1 MLIQPGGL
9 LALRELGALDAF
21 AQASV
26 PIHRL
31 EGRSHR
37 SWLLVDIPYAQDLPA
52 RAVTRPAMTRVLQ
65 QRAGELGVRLHLDA
79 PIAALEPSRDRVLLR
94 WGEHEQVYEGA
105 VIASGSGSDLAQQ
118 CGLSAP
124 TSPYA
129 WGALNGMIS
138 VADWQWPTILHQRMH
153 GPRKLFGL
161 MPCSYTGAQLDIAMF
176 WSLPVARH
184 AQWQASDLEAWKA
197 ELVRFGRKAVPWWT
211 RSAITRSS
219 ASPPIVTPGP
229 SGWRRAASAWWAM
242 PPTP

>member
-21 AQASV
+21 ARQRAH
-26 PIHRL
+26 PPPGGPQPPFL
-31 EGRSHR
+31 AAGRH
-37 SWLLVDIPYAQDLPA
+37 PYAQDLPA

-79 PIAALEPSRDRVLLR
+79 PIAALEPSRDRVLR
-94 WGEHEQVYEGA
+94 RGEHEQVYEGA

-153 GPRKLFGL
+153 GRAS
-161 MPCSYTGAQLDIAMF
+161 CSA
-176 WSLPVARH
+176 
-184 AQWQASDLEAWKA
+184 
-197 ELVRFGRKAVPWWT
+197 
-211 RSAITRSS
+211 
-219 ASPPIVTPGP
+219 
-229 SGWRRAASAWWAM
+229 
-242 PPTP
+242 

>member
-1 MLIQPGGL
+1 M
-9 LALRELGALDAF
+9 
-21 AQASV
+21 
-26 PIHRL
+26 
-31 EGRSHR
+31 
-37 SWLLVDIPYAQDLPA
+37 
-52 RAVTRPAMTRVLQ
+52 LQ

-94 WGEHEQVYEGA
+94 RGEHEQVYEGA

-184 AQWQASDLEAWKA
+184 AQWQASTWPARERRRRVQAFQLLA
-197 ELVRFGRKAVPWWT
+197 RKVSRRTCRHGGAIW
-211 RSAITRSS
+211 RS
-219 ASPPIVTPGP
+219 G
-229 SGWRRAASAWWAM
+229 
-242 PPTP
+242 